1 MEGKSLVLVKDKFHI
16 NLKKSINNILA
27 VPVVFDSKIHAIEI
41 LNDLLRENKID
52 KGIEEGT
59 IQSLITDFHIDLKDY
74 YCFCY
79 KYKNNTKDLVVGY
92 KIVEMIDTRSE
103 Y

>member
-1 MEGKSLVLVKDKFHI
+1 MEDKSLVLVKDKFHI
-16 NLKKSINNILA
+16 NLKKSINNILV

-59 IQSLITDFHIDLKDY
+59 I
-74 YCFCY
+74 
-79 KYKNNTKDLVVGY
+79 
-92 KIVEMIDTRSE
+92 
-103 Y
+103 

>member
-1 MEGKSLVLVKDKFHI
+1 MEDRSLVLVKDKFHI
-16 NLKKSINNILA
+16 NLKKSINNILV

-59 IQSLITDFHIDLKDY
+59 IQSLITDFHIDLRDY

-79 KYKNNTKDLVVGY
+79 TNSKDLVVGY
-92 KIVEMIDTRSE
+92 KLIEMIDTRSE

>member
-1 MEGKSLVLVKDKFHI
+1 MEGKNLVLVKDRFHI
-16 NLKKSINNILA
+16 KLKKSIFNLLV
-27 VPVVFDSKIHAIEI
+27 VPVIFDSKIHAVEI
-41 LNDLLRENKID
+41 LNTLLNENRID

-79 KYKNNTKDLVVGY
+79 KNNTKDLVVGY

>member
-16 NLKKSINNILA
+16 NLKKSINNILV

-41 LNDLLRENKID
+41 LNDLLRENRID

-74 YCFCY
+74 YCFL
-79 KYKNNTKDLVVGY
+79 YKNNTKDLVVGY
-92 KIVEMIDTRSE
+92 KIVEMIDIRSE

>member
-1 MEGKSLVLVKDKFHI
+1 MENKSLVLVKDRFHI
-16 NLKKSINNILA
+16 KLKKSIFNLLV
-27 VPVVFDSKIHAIEI
+27 VPVVFDSKIHAVEI
-41 LNDLLRENKID
+41 LNTSLIENSID

-59 IQSLITDFHIDLKDY
+59 VQSLITDFHINLKDY
-74 YCFCY
+74 YCFC
-79 KYKNNTKDLVVGY
+79 YKNNTKDLVVGY

>member
-16 NLKKSINNILA
+16 NLKKSINNILV

-41 LNDLLRENKID
+41 LNDLLRENRID

-79 KYKNNTKDLVVGY
+79 SKESQDLVDGY
-92 KIVEMIDTRSE
+92 KLVEMIDTRSE

>member
-16 NLKKSINNILA
+16 NLKKSINNILV

-59 IQSLITDFHIDLKDY
+59 IQSLITDFHIDLKD
-74 YCFCY
+74 
-79 KYKNNTKDLVVGY
+79 
-92 KIVEMIDTRSE
+92 
-103 Y
+103 

>member
-16 NLKKSINNILA
+16 NLKKSINNILV

-41 LNDLLRENKID
+41 LNDLLRENRID

-59 IQSLITDFHIDLKDY
+59 IQS
-74 YCFCY
+74 
-79 KYKNNTKDLVVGY
+79 
-92 KIVEMIDTRSE
+92 
-103 Y
+103 

>member
-16 NLKKSINNILA
+16 NLKKSINNILV

-41 LNDLLRENKID
+41 LNDLLRENRID

-79 KYKNNTKDLVVGY
+79 KTIL
-92 KIVEMIDTRSE
+92 KI
-103 Y
+103 

>member
-1 MEGKSLVLVKDKFHI
+1 MEDKSLVLVKDKFHI
-16 NLKKSINNILA
+16 NIKKSINNILV

-41 LNDLLRENKID
+41 LNDLLRENRID

-79 KYKNNTKDLVVGY
+79 KNNTKDLVVGY

>member
-16 NLKKSINNILA
+16 NLKKSINNILV

-41 LNDLLRENKID
+41 LNDLLRENRID

-79 KYKNNTKDLVVGY
+79 SKESQNLVDGY
-92 KIVEMIDTRSE
+92 KLVEMIDTRSE

>member
-16 NLKKSINNILA
+16 NLKKSINNILV
-27 VPVVFDSKIHAIEI
+27 VPVVFDSKIHAVEI
-41 LNDLLRENKID
+41 LNDLLRENRID

-59 IQSLITDFHIDLKDY
+59 VQSLITDFHINLKDY

-79 KYKNNTKDLVVGY
+79 SKESQDLVDGY
-92 KIVEMIDTRSE
+92 KLVEMIDTRSE
-103 Y
+103 I

>member
-16 NLKKSINNILA
+16 NLKKSINNILV

-79 KYKNNTKDLVVGY
+79 KSNTKDLVVGY
-92 KIVEMIDTRSE
+92 KIVEMIDIRSE